1 MAGNLLK
8 QIFNRE
14 IQEGLW
20 DANEFMA
27 HAIDDT
33 PWVNVDQVNL
43 PVAGANPGVVK
54 DRANKAESQKRTDG
68 ATKYNMHELSTDP
81 TWIQYSEELTVSYDK
96 RKSVL
101 RQHKNALID
110 GIAINVLHDWAAGG
124 DDTGTIKPQMVRT
137 SGSARPVGLETI
149 GSTAPT
155 GDRKGI
161 AYADVLDV
169 IAVFNKQNVPQG
181 GRYALITADMLKD
194 LQKLD
199 EFKNSDYY
207 DKKTVEKAPT
217 TFYWLGINWYVRGKV
232 TMWSNATTPLLKAV
246 GADTATTSNAGAIF
260 WHKDYVRKAKG
271 NTKTFLNI
279 DVATAYGSELSAL
292 ARYGAF
298 GARKDG
304 KGIVNLVESAV
315 A

>member
-1 MAGNLLK
+1 MAGNLLT
-8 QIFNRE
+8 QIFDRE

-20 DANEFMA
+20 DANEFMS

-33 PWVNVDQVNL
+33 SWVNADQVNL
-43 PVAGANPGVVK
+43 PVAGAPPGVVK
-54 DRANKAESQKRTDG
+54 DRSAKADSAKRTDG

-81 TWIQYSEELTVSYDK
+81 TWVQVSEELTVNYNK
-96 RKSVL
+96 RQSVL
-101 RQHKNALID
+101 RGHKKALID
-110 GIAINVLHDWAAGG
+110 ALAVNVLHEWAAGG
-124 DDTGTIKPQMVRT
+124 DDTGSIKPVQVRT
-137 SGSARPVGLETI
+137 SGTGRPVGLETV

-155 GDRKGI
+155 GNRKGL

-169 IAVFNKQNVPQG
+169 IAVFNKQNIPSD
-181 GRYALITADMLKD
+181 GRYAVITAEMLKD
-194 LQKLD
+194 LQKIE

-207 DKKTVEKAPT
+207 DKKTVEKAPRS
-217 TFYWLGINWYVRGKV
+217 FYWLGITWYVRSFV
-232 TMWSNATTPLLKAV
+232 TMFSNAATPVLKDV

-260 WHKDYVRKAKG
+260 WHKDHVRKANG
-271 NTKTFLNI
+271 AVKTFLNLNQ
-279 DVATAYGSELSAL
+279 AEEYGDIMSAL
-292 ARYGAF
+292 LRYGAF